1 MNIWKYFREKRVG
14 KYIQAYLAFI
24 LLNYVICLAP
34 IIVSYCFST
43 QTLLL
48 AGFLAYCFTLLA
60 VTVYSFMY
68 FRKEDVGGIISSNLW
83 IISAWVFM
91 FAYIIMFI
99 LYNLVDNVTL
109 ALNTSFISAT
119 LLALIPVLI
128 IPLILSV
135 PLIRVQIA
143 ADKPK
148 QVINTIRKSKDE
160 GDNTIDQINREG
172 IS

>member
-1 MNIWKYFREKRVG
+1 MNIWKYFKEKRVG

-34 IIVSYCFST
+34 ITVSYCFST

-48 AGFLAYCFTLLA
+48 ASFLAYCFTLLA
-60 VTVYSFMY
+60 VTVYPFMY

-83 IISAWVFM
+83 VIIAWVFM

-99 LYNLVDNVTL
+99 LYNLVDNITL
-109 ALNTSFISAT
+109 ALNINFIGATS
-119 LLALIPVLI
+119 LALIPALI
-128 IPLILSV
+128 VPLILSV
-135 PLIRVQIA
+135 PLIRLQIE

-148 QVINTIRKSKDE
+148 QVISIISKSEDE
-160 GDNTIDQINREG
+160 GDDTIDQINREG
-172 IS
+172 I